1 MQEHM
6 RRGTIS
12 ISMELKRK
20 LDMLKGERTWDEFLE
35 ELLNTSIEA
44 KISRV
49 ESFLRETADKR
60 DVSFEKL
67 RLRLRDDLEGDFD

>member
-1 MQEHM
+1 M

>member
-1 MQEHM
+1 M

-20 LDMLKGERTWDEFLE
+20 LDMLKGERTWNEFLE